1 MRAQLGGVLFASGAP
16 LHARA
21 HHDAPS
27 AHHDAHHAEFDLRQV
42 LSSANYR
49 TGGDANDFAHGFL
62 NYQTEHHCWPTL
74 SMRSYQRGA
83 PLLREICA
91 RHGVPYTQESVW
103 ERTRKT
109 VSVMVGASSMRLW
122 PGLPNQECRPQEQ
135 TDEPVETVRA

>member
-1 MRAQLGGVLFASGAP
+1 M
-16 LHARA
+16 
-21 HHDAPS
+21 
-27 AHHDAHHAEFDLRQV
+27 EFYLRQV

-122 PGLPNQECRPQEQ
+122 PGLPNPELPNPELPNPECRPQEQ
-135 TDEPVETVRA
+135 TDEPVEIVRA

>member
-1 MRAQLGGVLFASGAP
+1 MLG
-16 LHARA
+16 
-21 HHDAPS
+21 HHHPQHQYTCS
-27 AHHDAHHAEFDLRQV
+27 V
-42 LSSANYR
+42 
-49 TGGDANDFAHGFL
+49 
-62 NYQTEHHCWPTL
+62 
-74 SMRSYQRGA
+74 RGA

-122 PGLPNQECRPQEQ
+122 PGLPNQECLPQEQTDEQ

>member
-1 MRAQLGGVLFASGAP
+1 MHLIAHLIRYRFESECAP
-16 LHARA
+16 N
-21 HHDAPS
+21 S
-27 AHHDAHHAEFDLRQV
+27 AEFYLRQV

-122 PGLPNQECRPQEQ
+122 PGLPNPECRPQEQ
-135 TDEPVETVRA
+135 TDEPVEIVRA